1 MTWVDRDVPWN
12 ELTVEYCDVTGQILP
27 RRYWSFEVDGREIRA
42 ADQRHEAL
50 YIRHVRPARCEALKR
65 PEGTDGDLP

>member
-12 ELTVEYCDVTGQILP
+12 ELTVEYCDVTGQMLP

-42 ADQRHEAL
+42 ADPRHEAL
-50 YIRHVRPARCEALKR
+50 YARRTRVQLETTHP
-65 PEGTDGDLP
+65 PEGTNDELQ